1 MVIIHFCVLLWV
13 YSNQNVIFRPK
24 FIRFMKKVI
33 LITGISSGFGKEMS
47 RVLVQKGHVVYG
59 TIRKHCEVAP
69 GVKTVFM
76 ELADSYS
83 IQKAVNQI
91 LENEGRIDV
100 LINNAGMHSGAPIED
115 APEEMYR
122 KQMDIN
128 FHGWVNT
135 IKAVLPGMRAQRS
148 GLVINIS
155 SIGALTGLP
164 FQGVY
169 TSAKFAVEGI
179 SYALRLELKQ
189 FNIKVVVVN
198 PGDFKTR
205 NVETREIAL
214 KKNSAYEK
222 QFNKSLAI
230 IEKEEGEGKAPVLLA
245 RKISRIVD
253 KKNPK
258 YRYLVGS
265 SIQKMAVFFK
275 RIMPERIFTFLI
287 SKYYGM

>member
-1 MVIIHFCVLLWV
+1 M
-13 YSNQNVIFRPK
+13 R
-24 FIRFMKKVI
+24 KVI

-47 RVLVQKGHVVYG
+47 RVLIEKGHIVYG
-59 TIRKHCEVAP
+59 TIRKSCDVAP

-76 ELADSYS
+76 ELADSDS
-83 IQKAVNQI
+83 IRNAVNTVLQ
-91 LENEGRIDV
+91 NEGRIDV

-115 APEEMYR
+115 APEEMFR

-128 FHGWVNT
+128 FHGWINT
-135 IKAVLPGMRAQRS
+135 IKNVLPGMRSRKS
-148 GLVINIS
+148 GLIVNIS

-169 TSAKFAVEGI
+169 TSAKFAVEGL

-198 PGDFKTR
+198 PGDFRTR
-205 NVETREIAL
+205 NVETREMAL
-214 KKNSAYEK
+214 SENSAYEK
-222 QFNKSLAI
+222 QFKKSLAI
-230 IEKEEGEGKAPVLLA
+230 IEKEEGEGKDPVLLA
-245 RKISRIVD
+245 RKISKIID

-265 SIQKMAVFFK
+265 GIQKAAVCFK
-275 RIMPERIFTFLI
+275 KIMPERIFTFLI